1 MNRKINENY
10 SIKCAECQRNIYDKE
25 LKDFRGNHKPHLKKN
40 GTYVCCCCMLL
51 CKRAKT
57 WQDWERVER
66 AIDKACFKC
75 DKNIPYKSCYSFR
88 NLWITNEGEK
98 IFCDD
103 CALSESEN
111 MRLSWWYKRT
121 SVERYEDVKDAI
133 RIRSEHNCLR
143 CHPNAKTCSY
153 CNNAFI
159 DKGCTCVDCGKVY
172 CSCCCMSRALKCEEQ
187 QIKKNQDNQSNSVKL
202 IVDNEN
208 NSKKIPAK
216 SPGKLPDEAK
226 NQTLIINLKSVRQ
239 ITLTSDDNLVIEF
252 NKTETN
258 SNSVK
263 EIQVIDD
270 KQIENSQE
278 LQKVKSYL
286 KESGSKSINQQKL
299 NSILTNNTNSE
310 LTDNIN
316 KPVLIAGLSIV
327 VILTVGLA
335 IRLLIKRKPAKGIRI

>member
-1 MNRKINENY
+1 
-10 SIKCAECQRNIYDKE
+10 
-25 LKDFRGNHKPHLKKN
+25 
-40 GTYVCCCCMLL
+40 
-51 CKRAKT
+51 
-57 WQDWERVER
+57 
-66 AIDKACFKC
+66 
-75 DKNIPYKSCYSFR
+75 
-88 NLWITNEGEK
+88 
-98 IFCDD
+98 
-103 CALSESEN
+103 
-111 MRLSWWYKRT
+111 
-121 SVERYEDVKDAI
+121 
-133 RIRSEHNCLR
+133 
-143 CHPNAKTCSY
+143 
-153 CNNAFI
+153 
-159 DKGCTCVDCGKVY
+159 
-172 CSCCCMSRALKCEEQ
+172 MSRALKCEEQ